1 MTSAVFLDA
10 QTMGSDISL
19 SPISRLFNAWQS
31 FEHTSPEQIN
41 ERCINADVVIVN
53 KVILDAQT
61 LSSLPQLKIVA
72 VTATGTNNI
81 DHDCAATLG
90 IKIVN
95 VQGYAAP
102 AVAQHCFSLLLQLAG
117 KVQQYRQFIAS
128 KGWQQSS
135 YFCNLDYP
143 MMELHGKTF
152 GVIGY
157 GSLGQATAH
166 VARAFG
172 MDVIISERPNAS
184 VVRAGRVAFN
194 EMLEKCDVVSLH
206 CPLDENNIEMING
219 AALQK
224 MKPTALLINTSRGG
238 LIDEAALVNALTN
251 GTIAGAA
258 LDVLSQEP
266 PVNGNVLLDYCGDNL
281 IVTPHIAWAT
291 VEARTRCLNILS
303 DKLTLALS
311 Q

>member
-41 ERCINADVVIVN
+41 ERCINAEVVIVN

-102 AVAQHCFSLLLQLAG
+102 AVAQHCFSYCFNWPV
-117 KVQQYRQFIAS
+117 KYNSIV
-128 KGWQQSS
+128 
-135 YFCNLDYP
+135 NL
-143 MMELHGKTF
+143 
-152 GVIGY
+152 
-157 GSLGQATAH
+157 
-166 VARAFG
+166 
-172 MDVIISERPNAS
+172 
-184 VVRAGRVAFN
+184 
-194 EMLEKCDVVSLH
+194 
-206 CPLDENNIEMING
+206 
-219 AALQK
+219 
-224 MKPTALLINTSRGG
+224 
-238 LIDEAALVNALTN
+238 
-251 GTIAGAA
+251 
-258 LDVLSQEP
+258 
-266 PVNGNVLLDYCGDNL
+266 
-281 IVTPHIAWAT
+281 
-291 VEARTRCLNILS
+291 
-303 DKLTLALS
+303 
-311 Q
+311 